1 MQKIWEQKITAI
13 VEANDLNIME
23 FDEIHGFLTT
33 HEMILQYNNQEIT
46 RKKKWVALISNH
58 KSNSKSESSSED
70 EDMDLLIK
78 KFQKFLKEK
87 VW

>member
-1 MQKIWEQKITAI
+1 MQKIWEKKITAI

-33 HEMILQYNNQEIT
+33 HEMILQCNDKKIT
-46 RKKKWVALISNH
+46 KKKKWVAFISNH

-70 EDMDLLIK
+70 EDMD
-78 KFQKFLKEK
+78 
-87 VW
+87 